1 MPRRVHPRS
10 PTDNRVNAHTVTM
23 EPKTYQFLVGIFA
36 SLGSAL
42 FGYDLGV
49 IAGVIGSTDY
59 IERFQPG
66 GPQK

>member
-1 MPRRVHPRS
+1 
-10 PTDNRVNAHTVTM
+10 M

>member
-1 MPRRVHPRS
+1 
-10 PTDNRVNAHTVTM
+10 M

-49 IAGVIGSTDY
+49 IAGVIGSDNY
-59 IERFQPG
+59 KAQFNPG
-66 GPQK
+66 GPEK